1 MGAKPDPGRVWSE
14 KRQGELEKAFDN
26 IINIC
31 NMREIDL
38 LLIAGDLYDA
48 PPTYQE
54 LKKLDAKLSRMHRT
68 QTVIV
73 AGASDLIGED
83 AAARSFEF
91 RSNTVLMPPGKP
103 ARVFMENIN
112 VCVTGMSYARPEYT
126 ERLLERMEPGRV
138 DAYNILLGYGGD
150 KTHMPFSKDTLL
162 EKGFNYIALG
172 RRHQPTY
179 VVKNRMAFAGSPEP
193 LSPKEIGKH
202 GYIYGEVS
210 DLGENHIVFVSAS
223 LRNYIDKTY
232 EITPEFTASGIRSMV
247 EQDIID
253 TGSQHIYSLTLNG
266 QTSGS
271 VEINLSELV
280 RRFNINEVTD
290 NTSYSYDTEELMREN
305 RDNLAYDLFERL
317 SDEESPVKE
326 DTRERAKTYGL
337 TALFASGD
345 N

>member
-1 MGAKPDPGRVWSE
+1 VFRFIHIADVHMGAKPDPGRVWSE

-73 AGASDLIGED
+73 AGASDHIGED

-91 RSNTVLMPPGKP
+91 RSNTV
-103 ARVFMENIN
+103 
-112 VCVTGMSYARPEYT
+112 SYARPEYT

-326 DTRERAKTYGL
+326 DTRERAKMYGL